1 MTDEK
6 SFIRRIPGFRS
17 GTWWKM
23 GLAVLGYGF
32 IILLIIG
39 LLVPGESPMSTTSI
53 PTPTA
58 PSTLTTPVANLN
70 QNEKLKSAL
79 IDASSEV
86 TAALQQT
93 TRDATNKDYAALI
106 QSGRALETE
115 AEIWYNKISAIDDI
129 SPEWQTV
136 KMNELKALDY
146 YRLSGQKISKAG
158 LAYQMG
164 DYTAVIAYTQ
174 DASADMESGTRYT
187 EEATSAIP
195 K

>member
-39 LLVPGESPMSTTSI
+39 LLVPGESPTATTSI
-53 PTPTA
+53 ITPTP
-58 PSTLTTPVANLN
+58 PSPLTTPVSKSNHDEELR
-70 QNEKLKSAL
+70 SAL
-79 IDASSEV
+79 GKSSTEV
-86 TAALQQT
+86 AAAVLQT
-93 TRDATNKDYAALI
+93 SRDATNNDYAALI
-106 QSGRALETE
+106 QSGKALEIE
-115 AEIWYNKISAIDDI
+115 AEIWYNRINVIDDI
-129 SPEWQTV
+129 SPEWQSV
-136 KMNELKALDY
+136 KMNQLKALDY

-158 LAYQMG
+158 LAYQIG
-164 DYTAVIAYTQ
+164 DYTAAIAYTQ
-174 DASADMESGTRYT
+174 DASADMQSGTRYT